1 MRRPLTRLTVA
12 AVTLVMAGF
21 CTTARVSAEEQ
32 LMASAAIS
40 AEQSI
45 GLPAVLASGLSA
57 TTTPAPRIETSAS
70 SIPAV
75 RPSGTFGDSRRPALL
90 TPLYASTI
98 VLQALDAHSTMSAM
112 NKGAHEA
119 NPFMQGVAKNNGA
132 MLAVKA
138 GVAAGTI
145 YFAER
150 MWRRNRVGAV
160 AMMIAV
166 NTIDAFVVA
175 HNYGVASRLR

>member
-1 MRRPLTRLTVA
+1 MRRSLPRLALVA
-12 AVTLVMAGF
+12 MTLAMAGF

-32 LMASAAIS
+32 LMASAAVA

-45 GLPAVLASGLSA
+45 GLPAVLVSGFNVPVASV
-57 TTTPAPRIETSAS
+57 PRIEPLPS
-70 SIPAV
+70 SIPV
-75 RPSGTFGDSRRPALL
+75 TRPSGTFDDSRRPVLL

-98 VLQALDAHSTMSAM
+98 VLQALDAHSTMSAIQ
-112 NKGAHEA
+112 KGAHEA

-138 GVAAGTI
+138 GVAASTI
-145 YFAER
+145 YFAEK
-150 MWRRNRVGAV
+150 MWKRNRVGAV
-160 AMMIAV
+160 AMMIAL
-166 NTIDAFVVA
+166 NTIDALVVV